1 MAEPQSAVNE
11 EGPTGIPVMN
21 DSLKIAIEGA
31 ECLARLV
38 DRRGKFLYRFDADK
52 PEPSKGYNILRHC
65 GTIWAMT
72 QIANREG
79 PLASVKQ
86 AALRAVEWLIE
97 RHIRPYGATGTQC
110 VVAGDNVKLGG
121 NGLAILAL
129 LEAAAATENE
139 GYIDLARNLAAYILL
154 QRQRSGNFV
163 HKRRFSTDEILPFH
177 SDYYTGEA
185 LFGLLRLTAVTGEQ
199 QWVEAAESSEH
210 QLAAQGYG
218 IPEQSHWMLYALEQL
233 HAMRPQAA
241 YRAHAQ
247 AIATSI
253 LEKPDYREF
262 YRSTPIACRTEG
274 LLAFVRLCD
283 GLSGDAADKPIFD
296 PLAIRCRA
304 IIHENLELQLGY
316 RRSDGSF
323 VHGRGNNEVR
333 IDYIQHNISSFWGYA
348 RLPGAKPLAIGSEPL
363 RSESPDL
370 PGSSLDT

>member
-1 MAEPQSAVNE
+1 MK
-11 EGPTGIPVMN
+11 
-21 DSLKIAIEGA
+21 DSQTIAIEGA

-38 DRRGKFLYRFDADK
+38 DRRGKFLYRYDADK

-72 QIANREG
+72 QIANHEG
-79 PLASVKQ
+79 PLANVKQ

-97 RHIRPYGATGTQC
+97 RHVRPYGATGTQC

-129 LEAAAATENE
+129 LEAAAVTGNE
-139 GYIDLARNLAAYILL
+139 GYIDLARGMAAYILL
-154 QRQRSGNFV
+154 QRQRSGNFA
-163 HKRRFSTDEILPFH
+163 HKRRFSTDEIMPFH

-199 QWVEAAESSEH
+199 QWVEAAESSEL

-218 IPEQSHWMLYALEQL
+218 VPEQSHWMLYALEQL

-247 AIATSI
+247 AIVTSI
-253 LEKPDYREF
+253 LEKADYREF

-283 GLSGDAADKPIFD
+283 GLSGDAADKPVFD
-296 PLAIRCRA
+296 PLARRCRA
-304 IIHENLELQLGY
+304 VIHENLELQLGY

-333 IDYIQHNISSFWGYA
+333 IDYIQHNISSFWGYS
-348 RLPGAKPLAIGSEPL
+348 RLPGARPLAFGNE
-363 RSESPDL
+363 RSRNGLSDSPRSG
-370 PGSSLDT
+370 PDT